1 MRKKGRTLVEDKTVF
16 KRGKSE
22 IPLSSMEIEESRR
35 ERECRRLVTEEE
47 REERDCDCVVVIFVA
62 WFVELG
68 CCMGRRAEMDLW
80 WIVGLLSRC
89 QYFGLTRFWCGT

>member
-1 MRKKGRTLVEDKTVF
+1 MDTLVEDKTVF

-47 REERDCDCVVVIFVA
+47 REERDCDCWVVMI
-62 WFVELG
+62 
-68 CCMGRRAEMDLW
+68 
-80 WIVGLLSRC
+80 IP
-89 QYFGLTRFWCGT
+89 

>member
-1 MRKKGRTLVEDKTVF
+1 VRRWRGDGERMDTLVEDKTVF

-47 REERDCDCVVVIFVA
+47 REERDCDCVVIFVA
-62 WFVELG
+62 YWDVGGGIEE
-68 CCMGRRAEMDLW
+68 GRGGVW
-80 WIVGLLSRC
+80 LLSRC
-89 QYFGLTRFWCGT
+89 QYFGLTRF